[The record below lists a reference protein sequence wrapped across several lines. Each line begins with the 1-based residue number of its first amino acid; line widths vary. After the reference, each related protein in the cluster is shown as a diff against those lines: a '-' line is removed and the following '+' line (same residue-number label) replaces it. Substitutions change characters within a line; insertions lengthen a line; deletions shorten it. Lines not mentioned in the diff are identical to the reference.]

1 MTLGHQSV
9 RIRAMKYAWDEID
22 EFRGSLVGGE
32 WPTVPELF
40 LMSEHRY
47 SNNVAFSV
55 FEPDKKT
62 ITYKE
67 AKEYIFNIASYL
79 RDKGIKKG
87 DKIALNGKNSPEW
100 ALSYFGIL
108 TAGAVVV
115 PIDNQMKP
123 DRFMRLS
130 EYADA
135 KFVIADLDVLEKIK
149 SRANDWYDGL
159 LGLGMLKG
167 NSSDYVKVKEMRSDN
182 PLTERVLVSD
192 DDIAAILFTSGTTG
206 NEKGAMLTHRNIVSN
221 VYQAAN
227 GMGVDE
233 HDVLY
238 ALLPLHHSYCCTAVL
253 LETIR
258 HGSEC
263 LFGHGII
270 VSRMINDLRMG
281 KVTVFMGIPLL
292 YNKVIAGIF
301 AKVKEKGALTY
312 ALIKALMAF
321 NGFCKKCFGKA
332 PLRGFFNKKILS
344 QVGLDHSKLLI
355 CGAGP
360 LSPKVFKQYQQ
371 LGLNFLQGY
380 GLTETSPIVTLNP
393 PEHFKVDSIGRVL
406 PFIDLR
412 IADTDSEGVG
422 EIQLKGPNVCKGY
435 YKDEE
440 NTKALFTDDGYL
452 RTGDLGYKDS
462 ENYVYL
468 KGRKKNIIVT
478 VGGKNVFPEEI
489 EDMFQLYGQVEQILI
504 RGFQQKKD
512 VPCEC
517 IEAVIY
523 PSKDYYKDKGMST
536 EEIKKDIEKVISEVN
551 KELAGYKKIE
561 KLTVLDQPMEE
572 TTTRKIKRGTVQ
584 A

>member
-1 MTLGHQSV
+1 
-9 RIRAMKYAWDEID
+9 MKYAWDEID
-22 EFRGSLVGGE
+22 EFRGNLVNGE
-32 WPTVPELF
+32 WPTIPELF
-40 LMSEHRY
+40 LMSESKY
-47 SNNVAFSV
+47 ADNVAFSV
-55 FEPDKKT
+55 FEPDKKV
-62 ITYKE
+62 ITYRQ

-79 RDKGIKKG
+79 RDKGIKEG
-87 DKIALNGKNSPEW
+87 DKVALNGKNSPEW

-108 TAGAVVV
+108 TSGAVVV

-130 EYADA
+130 EYADV
-135 KFVIADLDVLEKIK
+135 KFVIADFDVLEKIK
-149 SRANDWYDGL
+149 ARANDWYNSL

-167 NSSDYVKVKEMRSDN
+167 GSKDYVKVTEMRSEN
-182 PLTERVLVSD
+182 TLKERVKVSD

-393 PEHFKVDSIGRVL
+393 PEHFKVDSIGRIL

-412 IADTDSEGVG
+412 IADKDSEGVG
-422 EIQLKGPNVCKGY
+422 EIQVKGPNVCKGY
-435 YKDEE
+435 YKDEK
-440 NTKALFTDDGYL
+440 NTKELFSEDGYL
-452 RTGDLGYKDS
+452 RTGDLGYVDS

-478 VGGKNVFPEEI
+478 EGGKNVFPEEI
-489 EDMFQLYGQVEQILI
+489 EDMFQLYSQVEQILI

-523 PSKDYYKDKGMST
+523 PSKDYYKDKSS
-536 EEIKKDIEKVISEVN
+536 EEIRKDIERIISEVN
-551 KELAGYKKIE
+551 KDLSGYKKIE
-561 KLTVLDQPMEE
+561 KLTILDEPMEE
-572 TTTRKIKRGTVQ
+572 TTTRKIKRGTVK